1 MNTSRCLSNIAAL
14 TLGLLLSCSSLA
26 AAPSGPLLPTATPE
40 SVGLSGERLA
50 RVDHYLEQQIAA
62 GRTAGGVV
70 LIARRGKVVHF
81 KAFGS
86 ADLASHRPMRTD
98 DWFRLFSMTK
108 PVTATALLTL
118 YEQGKFQLTDP
129 LSKYLPAFKS
139 VKVYT
144 GKGTNGELLL
154 EEPKR
159 AITIQDVFRHTA
171 GFSYGYFGESD
182 VDKAYRENGV
192 DYFKSDSVQQLTE
205 RLAKMPLAYQP
216 GARFQYSF
224 SHDVQ
229 AALIEVFSGMPVA
242 EYCRKVIFEPLG
254 MKDTAYGVPERVA
267 ARFPTGYSPTPEG
280 KLAPAANPERYAHFT
295 DHAMGGVGLSSTP
308 ADYLR
313 FAQMLLN
320 GGELGGV
327 RILGR
332 KTVQMMT
339 TDQLIDAGITE
350 GYPGYGFGLGVGVLT
365 NSVRNGNLSSAGQF
379 GWSGIATTTVVIDPK
394 EQLIALYFE
403 QYLPEDRDL
412 LDYFTTLVYQAL
424 VD

>member
-1 MNTSRCLSNIAAL
+1 MYTSRRLTSFAAL
-14 TLGLLLSCSSLA
+14 IPGLLLSLASLA
-26 AAPSGPLLPTATPE
+26 AARPGPLLPTATPE
-40 SVGLSGERLA
+40 SVGLSGERLG
-50 RVDHYLEQQIAA
+50 RLDRYLEQQIAA

-81 KAFGS
+81 KAFGTE
-86 ADLASHRPMRTD
+86 DLDSRRPMRTD

-129 LSKYLPAFKS
+129 LSKYLPAFKD
-139 VKVYT
+139 VKVYA
-144 GKGTNGELLL
+144 GKAANGELIL
-154 EEPKR
+154 EDPKR
-159 AITIQDVFRHTA
+159 PITIQDVFRHSA
-171 GFSYGYFGESD
+171 GFSYGYFGDSE
-182 VDKAYRENGV
+182 VDKAYRANGV
-192 DYFKSDSVQQLTE
+192 DYFKSDSVRELTE

-224 SHDVQ
+224 AHDVQ

-242 EYCRKVIFEPLG
+242 DYCRKVIFEPLG
-254 MKDTAYGVPERVA
+254 MKDTAYGVPARVA
-267 ARFPTGYSPTPEG
+267 ARFPTTYSPTPEG
-280 KLAPAANPERYAHFT
+280 KLAPTANPERYAHFT
-295 DHAMGGVGLSSTP
+295 EHAMGGVGLSSTP
-308 ADYLR
+308 TDYLR

-339 TDQLIDAGITE
+339 TDQLVDAGIAE

-365 NSVRNGNLSSAGQF
+365 NPVRNGNLSTAGQF

-394 EQLIALYFE
+394 EQLVALYFE